1 MGLFDN
7 FMGTNIQLTPK
18 TALVATMLYLSAAD
32 GHLDDSEIGDLL
44 KIVPDRQALDN
55 ALHYVKRV
63 AFGKFLEESARL
75 LSPQQKMCA
84 ILNAADLAMGDGHL
98 APAEQQMLN
107 QIVQSWQIPEQYLGP
122 YVQALMVKN
131 NVAVFG

>member
-7 FMGTNIQLTPK
+7 FGGRSVQLYPK
-18 TALVATMLYLSAAD
+18 AALVATMLYLSEAD
-32 GHLDDSEIGDLL
+32 GYLDDTEIGDLL
-44 KIVPDRQALDN
+44 KIVPDRQALDT
-55 ALHYVKRV
+55 ALQYARRV
-63 AFGKFLEESARL
+63 GFTQFLDESNRM

-98 APAEQQMLN
+98 APKEQQMLN
-107 QIVQSWQIPEQYLGP
+107 QIVQAWQIPEQYLGP